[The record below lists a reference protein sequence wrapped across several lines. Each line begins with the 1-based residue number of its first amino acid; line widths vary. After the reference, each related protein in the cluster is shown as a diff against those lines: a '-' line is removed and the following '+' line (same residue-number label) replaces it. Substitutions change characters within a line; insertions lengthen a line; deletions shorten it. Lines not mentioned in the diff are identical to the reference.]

1 MKFHKLLGHK
11 RTFTIPKW
19 LVEELMLREKSRV
32 RVTVRQFNRYKT
44 LEFFARVR
52 KHFRITIP
60 KEEALALGGLNHR
73 DFLEIRI
80 EKVI

>member
-19 LVEELMLREKSRV
+19 LVEELMLRENSRV
-32 RVTVRQFNRYKT
+32 RMKVKQFNKYGT
-44 LEFFARVR
+44 IEFFARVR

-60 KEEALALGGLNHR
+60 NEEARALGGLNHK
-73 DFLEIRI
+73 DFLEIWI
-80 EKVI
+80 EKVV

>member
-11 RTFTIPKW
+11 RTFTISKW
-19 LVEELMLREKSRV
+19 LVEELMLREGSRV
-32 RVTVRQFNRYKT
+32 QVRVKRFNKYGTIK
-44 LEFFARVR
+44 FFARVR

-60 KEEALALGGLNHR
+60 YEEALALGGLNHR
-73 DFLEIRI
+73 DFLEIWV